1 MLVGKE
7 ASKLDY
13 LVGRRS
19 GLQRGQWCLPMVRGC
34 LTLVVRLLGLL
45 LPERVLAGRDW
56 TLGFELL
63 LVGGAV
69 LEHLFV
75 FLLGA
80 KVIQVCLV
88 DVVRDDVVGLLVIRR
103 EPKDLNVL
111 VVGD

>member
-1 MLVGKE
+1 M
-7 ASKLDY
+7 
-13 LVGRRS
+13 
-19 GLQRGQWCLPMVRGC
+19 
-34 LTLVVRLLGLL
+34 
-45 LPERVLAGRDW
+45 
-56 TLGFELL
+56 
-63 LVGGAV
+63 VGGAV

-88 DVVRDDVVGLLVIRR
+88 DVVRDDMVGLLVIRC